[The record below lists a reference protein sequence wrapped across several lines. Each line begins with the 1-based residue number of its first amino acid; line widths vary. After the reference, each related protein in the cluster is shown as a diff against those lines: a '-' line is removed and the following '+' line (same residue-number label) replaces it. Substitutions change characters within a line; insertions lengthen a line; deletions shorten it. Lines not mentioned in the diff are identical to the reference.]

1 MMSTELAVATAARNT
16 CKLCAPLGACLA
28 FRGVERTVPLLHGS
42 QGCATYIRR
51 YMISHFKEP
60 IDIASSNFDEQAAV
74 YGGEANL
81 RLALENVIRQY
92 HPEMVGVATTCL
104 SETIGDDVRAH
115 LRAVGRELGAD
126 GPALVHVATPSYAG
140 THTEG
145 YQAAVKSIVET
156 LAAPAEKHDRV
167 NLIVGAVSPA
177 DLRMLKRMFRDMGLT
192 ATLLPDYSETL
203 AAPAWSEYQ
212 ILPAGGTPLREI
224 REMSGARATIELGL
238 GYHRERSAGQFL
250 EEQFGVP
257 SYRLPF
263 PIGIQQSDWLWEVL
277 AALANRPTQAEY
289 VAARGRLIDAYV
301 DNHKYVFGRRAVLYG
316 EPEFVLAMAAFLT
329 EIGMVPV
336 VCATGSV
343 DPQLRQRLVPV
354 LGKAHTQVATL
365 VGTDFV
371 NLRAAAEQANA
382 EIVIGSS
389 KGYTLA
395 RDLKIPLVR
404 VGFPIHDRVDG
415 PRMLHLDY
423 EGSQQLFDRLTNA
436 LLGAAQDESPIG
448 YAYL

>member
-1 MMSTELAVATAARNT
+1 MGAELAVAATARNT

-28 FRGVERTVPLLHGS
+28 FRGVEQTVPLLHGS

-60 IDIASSNFDEQAAV
+60 IDIASSNFDERAAV

-81 RLALENVIRQY
+81 RLAVENVVRQY
-92 HPEMVGVATTCL
+92 HPRMVGVATTCL

-115 LRAVGRELGAD
+115 LRAIGRELGAD

-145 YQAAVKSIVET
+145 YQAAVKAIVET
-156 LAAPAEKHDRV
+156 LAVPTAKHDRV
-167 NLIVGAVSPA
+167 NLLVGAVSPA
-177 DLRMLKRMFRDMGLT
+177 DLRMLKRTVRDLGLT

-203 AAPAWSEYQ
+203 DAPAWSEYQ
-212 ILPAGGTPLREI
+212 VLPAGGTRLSEI
-224 REMSGARATIELGL
+224 REMSGARATVELGL
-238 GYHRERSAGQFL
+238 GCHRERSAGQYL
-250 EEQFGVP
+250 EERFGVP
-257 SYRLPF
+257 SYRLPL
-263 PIGIQQSDWLWEVL
+263 PIGVEQSDRFWEVL
-277 AALANRPTQAEY
+277 SSLADRPVPTEY

-301 DNHKYVFGRRAVLYG
+301 DSHKYLFGRKAMLYG

-343 DPQLRQRLVPV
+343 DPQLRQRLMPV
-354 LGKAHTQVATL
+354 LGKAHAQVTTL

-371 NLRAAAEQANA
+371 NLRAAAEQAGA

-415 PRMLHLDY
+415 ARMLHLDY

-448 YAYL
+448 YAYM

>member
-1 MMSTELAVATAARNT
+1 MGAELAVAATARNT

-28 FRGVERTVPLLHGS
+28 FRGVEQTVPLLHGS

-60 IDIASSNFDEQAAV
+60 IDIASSNFDERAAV

-81 RLALENVIRQY
+81 RLAVENVVRQY
-92 HPEMVGVATTCL
+92 HPRMVGVATTCL

-115 LRAVGRELGAD
+115 LRAIGRELGAD

-145 YQAAVKSIVET
+145 YQAAVKAIVET
-156 LAAPAEKHDRV
+156 LAVPTAKHDRV
-167 NLIVGAVSPA
+167 NLLVGAVSPA
-177 DLRMLKRMFRDMGLT
+177 DLRMLKRTVRDLGLT

-203 AAPAWSEYQ
+203 DAPAWSEYPV
-212 ILPAGGTPLREI
+212 LPAGGTRLSEI
-224 REMSGARATIELGL
+224 REMSGARATVELGL
-238 GYHRERSAGQFL
+238 GCHRERSAGQYL
-250 EEQFGVP
+250 EERFGVP
-257 SYRLPF
+257 SYRLPL
-263 PIGIQQSDWLWEVL
+263 PIGVEQSDRFWEVL
-277 AALANRPTQAEY
+277 SSLADRPVPTEY

-301 DNHKYVFGRRAVLYG
+301 DSHKYLFGRKAMLYG

-343 DPQLRQRLVPV
+343 DPQLRQRLMPV
-354 LGKAHTQVATL
+354 LGKAHAQVTTL

-371 NLRAAAEQANA
+371 NLRAAAEQAGA

-415 PRMLHLDY
+415 ARMLHLDY

-448 YAYL
+448 YAYM

>member
-1 MMSTELAVATAARNT
+1 MSAELAVATAARNT

-28 FRGVERTVPLLHGS
+28 FRGVEQTVPLLHGS

-74 YGGEANL
+74 FGGEANL
-81 RLALENVIRQY
+81 RVALENVIRQY
-92 HPEMVGVATTCL
+92 HPHMVGVATTCL

-115 LRAVGRELGAD
+115 LRAVRRQLGPD

-140 THTEG
+140 THAEG
-145 YQAAVKSIVET
+145 YQAALRAIVET
-156 LAAPAEKHDRV
+156 LAEPTDKHDRV

-177 DLRMLKRMFRDMGLT
+177 DLRMLKRTFRDIGLT

-238 GYHRERSAGQFL
+238 GSTRERSAGQFL

-257 SYRLPF
+257 SHRLPF
-263 PIGIQQSDWLWEVL
+263 PIGVQQSDCLWEVL
-277 AALANRPTQAEY
+277 SAMAKRPVPAESI
-289 VAARGRLIDAYV
+289 AARGRLIDAYV

-316 EPEFVLAMAAFLT
+316 EPEFVLSMAAFLT

-343 DPQLRQRLVPV
+343 DTQLRQRLTHV
-354 LGKAHTQVATL
+354 LGKTRTQVTTL

-389 KGYTLA
+389 KGYTLS

-448 YAYL
+448 YAYM

>member
-1 MMSTELAVATAARNT
+1 MGAELAVAATARNT

-28 FRGVERTVPLLHGS
+28 FRGVEQTVPLLHGS

-60 IDIASSNFDEQAAV
+60 IDIASSNFDERAAV

-81 RLALENVIRQY
+81 RLAVENVVRQY
-92 HPEMVGVATTCL
+92 HPRMVGVATTCL

-115 LRAVGRELGAD
+115 LRAIGRECGAD

-145 YQAAVKSIVET
+145 YQAAVKAIVET
-156 LAAPAEKHDRV
+156 LAVPTAKHDRV
-167 NLIVGAVSPA
+167 NLLVGAVSPA
-177 DLRMLKRMFRDMGLT
+177 DLRMLKRTVRDLGLT

-203 AAPAWSEYQ
+203 DAPAWSEYQ
-212 ILPAGGTPLREI
+212 VLPAGGTRLSEI
-224 REMSGARATIELGL
+224 REMSGARATVELGL
-238 GYHRERSAGQFL
+238 GCHRERSAGQYL
-250 EEQFGVP
+250 EERFGVP
-257 SYRLPF
+257 SYRLPL
-263 PIGIQQSDWLWEVL
+263 PIGVEQSDRFWEVL
-277 AALANRPTQAEY
+277 SSLADRPVPTEY

-301 DNHKYVFGRRAVLYG
+301 DSHKYLFGRKAMLYG

-343 DPQLRQRLVPV
+343 DPQLRQRLMPV
-354 LGKAHTQVATL
+354 LGKAHAQVTTL

-371 NLRAAAEQANA
+371 NLRAAAEQAGA

-415 PRMLHLDY
+415 ARMLHLDY

-448 YAYL
+448 YAYM